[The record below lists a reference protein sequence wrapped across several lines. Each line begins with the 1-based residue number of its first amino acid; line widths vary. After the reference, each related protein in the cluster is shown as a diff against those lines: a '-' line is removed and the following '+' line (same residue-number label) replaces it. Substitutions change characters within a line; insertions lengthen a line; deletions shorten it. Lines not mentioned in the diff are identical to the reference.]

1 MKKIILTT
9 MMTAVAL
16 SAVTPSSI
24 PASAATK
31 VKVKSGKLVNASTG
45 KVVKGTIVYKKR
57 LYKNGVLAKGTILH
71 KNILY
76 VNGKVKSG
84 VVPYKKKFYKK
95 GKLIGK
101 NMYFLY
107 KDKLYVNNK
116 IAKGEKLYRV
126 YGMDYYYKNGVL
138 SDGTYKNNYYR
149 YGELFF
155 SGKVAKPYDMADNNV
170 TYSTDGST
178 VTYTYRPYYSL
189 NMKVNKSKV
198 VVSPKATVKSAK
210 VVNGAVEV
218 TLSNVKKN
226 TIYNLKIKEMKVEG
240 YPLTFST
247 KFSGLP
253 DGVKKYNFTELNAA
267 YNTYKNMKPAELKK
281 FLQSTE
287 GKEITAQLAKGENYM
302 KTFNYERLTA
312 AQFAY
317 DSVHTKLSE
326 LIEDASYD
334 YE

>member
-16 SAVTPSSI
+16 SAVAPSSI
-24 PASAATK
+24 PASAAAK
-31 VKVKSGKLVNASTG
+31 VKVQSGKLVNASTG

-57 LYKNGVLAKGTILH
+57 LYKNGVLAKGKVLH
-71 KNILY
+71 KNVLY
-76 VNGKVKSG
+76 VNGKIVSYP
-84 VVPYKKKFYKK
+84 VQYKKKFYKK

-101 NMYFLY
+101 NVYFLY
-107 KDKLYVNNK
+107 NDKLYVNGK
-116 IAKGEKLYRV
+116 IAKGEKIYNR
-126 YGMDYYYKNGVL
+126 YYYYNNGVL
-138 SDGTYKNNYYR
+138 SNGTYKNNYYQ

-155 SGKVAKPYDMADNNV
+155 SGKVAKPYDVDDNNI

-178 VTYTYRPYYSL
+178 VTYTYLPYYSL

-210 VVNGAVEV
+210 VVDGAVEV

-226 TIYNLKIKEMKVEG
+226 TVYDVKIKDMKVEG

-267 YNTYKNMKPAELKK
+267 YNKYKNAKPAELKK

-287 GKEITAQLAKGENYM
+287 GKALEKQFAKGETYFNSFNFNQLTPAQLAY
-302 KTFNYERLTA
+302 Y
-312 AQFAY
+312 
-317 DSVHTKLSE
+317 SVHEKLSDFFDMD
-326 LIEDASYD
+326 LDD
-334 YE
+334 

>member
-1 MKKIILTT
+1 MKKMVFATIA
-9 MMTAVAL
+9 TAVTL
-16 SAVTPSSI
+16 SAVAPSVS
-24 PASAATK
+24 ASAATTY
-31 VKVKSGKLVNASTG
+31 KVKSGKLLNAKTG
-45 KVVKGTIVYKKR
+45 KVVTKTIVYKKQ
-57 LYKNGVLAKGTILH
+57 LYKNGKLAKGKILH
-71 KNILY
+71 KNVLY
-76 VNGKVKSG
+76 VNGKIKSG
-84 VVPYKKKFYKK
+84 VVPYKNKFYKK

-101 NMYFLY
+101 NVYFLY
-107 KDKLYVNNK
+107 NDKLYVNGK
-116 IAKGEKLYRV
+116 IAKGEKIYNR
-126 YGMDYYYKNGVL
+126 YYYYNNGVL
-138 SDGTYKNNYYR
+138 SNGTYKNNYYQ

-155 SGKVAKPYDMADNNV
+155 SGKVAKPYDVADNNV

-210 VVNGAVEV
+210 VVDGAVEV

-226 TIYNLKIKEMKVEG
+226 TVYDVKIKDMKVEG

-267 YNTYKNMKPAELKK
+267 YNTYKNAKPAELKK

-287 GKEITAQLAKGENYM
+287 GKALEKQFAKGETYFNSFNFNQLTPAQLAY
-302 KTFNYERLTA
+302 Y
-312 AQFAY
+312 
-317 DSVHTKLSE
+317 SVHEKLSDFFDMD
-326 LIEDASYD
+326 LDD
-334 YE
+334 